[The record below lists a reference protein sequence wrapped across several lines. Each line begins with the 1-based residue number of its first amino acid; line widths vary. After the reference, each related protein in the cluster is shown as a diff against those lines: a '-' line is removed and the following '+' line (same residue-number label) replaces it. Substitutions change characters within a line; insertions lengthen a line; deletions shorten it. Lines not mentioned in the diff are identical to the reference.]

1 MGCDTTCRRL
11 QVQCGDPKVEQEIE
25 RKVKEFTT
33 WFEKNPGRTGQVR
46 GGPQAALPAA
56 KLRPWLSRPSACP
69 RASLE
74 PGHGV
79 FTESPSPLPS
89 RQICLSFY
97 ETRSHTGWFGSQ
109 QQQLDWEQWYINLRS
124 REQETASLADS
135 AQKRRVEAA
144 VQDCILA
151 IIGAVN
157 NRRDSIPP
165 LVSGS
170 VLTYPFKITI
180 LG

>member
-1 MGCDTTCRRL
+1 MFA
-11 QVQCGDPKVEQEIE
+11 Q
-25 RKVKEFTT
+25 
-33 WFEKNPGRTGQVR
+33 
-46 GGPQAALPAA
+46 
-56 KLRPWLSRPSACP
+56 RPHC
-69 RASLE
+69 
-74 PGHGV
+74 
-79 FTESPSPLPS
+79 FNKSPFVW
-89 RQICLSFY
+89 QICLSFY

-144 VQDCILA
+144 VQECILA
-151 IIGAVN
+151 IIAAVN

-165 LVSGS
+165 LISGS